1 MEQAVLSWHSDA
13 GIGSLLR
20 YSLPRIESINQVAVR
35 YVVDGWALEG
45 VAWAERDA
53 VQAIGLYNW
62 KQLPQVKSLVYF
74 VWVSQWD
81 TEREIWERLTD
92 LPEAVSRITQP
103 GLSGSV
109 ALIGADRWAVTKALP
124 MAIESLSASQVEPA
138 DLAAWTYAAGLAGC
152 QRGVPAGRRCPA
164 TSGQPWPRSGWTG
177 SSGLGSQRSLGKTKL
192 SSIIN
197 ACPWTRPDSRTLY
210 RTLKLVGEHPGASI
224 AHYGA
229 LAGESD
235 SELISR
241 KRLGTLLD
249 LGLAR
254 EAEIAGVANLGTPDR
269 PEVLSAR
276 GRGQMRYRVSLG
288 PKGEEEP
295 AKRKPGESKEDHT
308 RRTANG
314 AFRIM
319 LDHGELSYREI
330 VRRSGVG
337 KLEDRLADR
346 LGHEDILVDVLG
358 RLTVLGCEVV
368 PASRARTVD
377 AEGYGIDPD
386 AMLYCTSPVGT
397 GYHFFELELSHL
409 NPGEIEPRMKKY
421 SQRRT
426 SYPLAVVCKT
436 DLGARHFDRIGQRDG
451 GPRRGY
457 LSPPPPNTIGLL
469 RPGLASSGAGAVCNS
484 SNRST
489 PACNPATPACS
500 SLKAVVRDSLS
511 ALSSSRLRAS
521 SFCRD
526 SMASIRTCDRADSPR
541 PGSFLSDSS
550 PSLTTWARAASPRRC
565 SSLSASIA
573 SLVPADATRPG
584 SSPSTTACR
593 ISRSI
598 GWNCCRSR
606 RARSCRSA
614 HKSSGAWTE
623 NRRIRDPFF

>member
-1 MEQAVLSWHSDA
+1 M
-13 GIGSLLR
+13 
-20 YSLPRIESINQVAVR
+20 
-35 YVVDGWALEG
+35 
-45 VAWAERDA
+45 
-53 VQAIGLYNW
+53 
-62 KQLPQVKSLVYF
+62 
-74 VWVSQWD
+74 
-81 TEREIWERLTD
+81 
-92 LPEAVSRITQP
+92 
-103 GLSGSV
+103 
-109 ALIGADRWAVTKALP
+109 
-124 MAIESLSASQVEPA
+124 
-138 DLAAWTYAAGLAGC
+138 
-152 QRGVPAGRRCPA
+152 
-164 TSGQPWPRSGWTG
+164 
-177 SSGLGSQRSLGKTKL
+177 
-192 SSIIN
+192 
-197 ACPWTRPDSRTLY
+197 
-210 RTLKLVGEHPGASI
+210 GEHPGASI

-368 PASRARTVD
+368 PASRARTVN

-397 GYHFFELELSHL
+397 GYHYLELELSHL
-409 NPGEIEPRMKKY
+409 NPGDIEPRMKKY
-421 SQRRT
+421 AQRLT

-436 DLGARHFDRIGQRDG
+436 DLGARHFDRIGQRLG
-451 GPRRGY
+451 VPVVATSLHRLR
-457 LSPPPPNTIGLL
+457 TIGF
-469 RPGLASSGAGAVCNS
+469 SGPAWLHQGQEAFV
-484 SNRST
+484 T
-489 PACNPATPACS
+489 PVTGPPRPATLP
-500 SLKAVVRDSLS
+500 
-511 ALSSSRLRAS
+511 
-521 SFCRD
+521 
-526 SMASIRTCDRADSPR
+526 PR
-541 PGSFLSDSS
+541 P
-550 PSLTTWARAASPRRC
+550 AA
-565 SSLSASIA
+565 L
-573 SLVPADATRPG
+573 
-584 SSPSTTACR
+584 
-593 ISRSI
+593 
-598 GWNCCRSR
+598 
-606 RARSCRSA
+606 
-614 HKSSGAWTE
+614 
-623 NRRIRDPFF
+623 